1 MFCRGLMRRD
11 DAEEDGGVAG
21 SGAVEAEKELVEIGP
36 VMLLPVAYRPG
47 LEEDTAQGRR
57 AWATTPVTGDP
68 VGVRRSAIARPSSL
82 LAVAPATT
90 ARLCRCG
97 HFPEKRSPAS
107 MSRETGPSGKESA
120 ALLELGVRVRV

>member
-21 SGAVEAEKELVEIGP
+21 SAAVEAEKELVEIGP
-36 VMLLPVAYRPG
+36 VMLLPVGYRPG

-68 VGVRRSAIARPSSL
+68 VGVRRSATARPSSSWRWRPPRRL
-82 LAVAPATT
+82 GFAVVGIFLKS
-90 ARLCRCG
+90 AR
-97 HFPEKRSPAS
+97 PP
-107 MSRETGPSGKESA
+107 P
-120 ALLELGVRVRV
+120 